1 MFLRPRLSAFSFCL
15 STASCSASRTK
26 RAIDCRC
33 MTNSETAA
41 FSTGRA
47 GVFAAYFAASG
58 TSALPGLINVRAVHV
73 AMGDAAMSGVARAF
87 SVLERVTAFS
97 VTSS

>member
-26 RAIDCRC
+26 RAIYCRC

-41 FSTGRA
+41 LSTGRA
-47 GVFAAYFAASG
+47 RVFGA
-58 TSALPGLINVRAVHV
+58 
-73 AMGDAAMSGVARAF
+73 
-87 SVLERVTAFS
+87 
-97 VTSS
+97 